1 MSKSTR
7 AISGAAKNTFLDGI
21 VRSALGDDHAARERL
36 LEELTAA
43 VSSLR
48 IRVEAER
55 GRKATTRTVT
65 LSPPPAAPPGAAA
78 GYGTT
83 APDLDADFDPY
94 TPNVIVVLRTRG
106 RDATLA
112 ALAAVTSERH
122 LRLLAHEQQLGV
134 PEGRVSLTD
143 LRQAIVAAAERRIAN
158 RLAAGS

>member
-21 VRSALGDDHAARERL
+21 VRSALGDDHVARERL
-36 LEELTAA
+36 LQELTAA

-65 LSPPPAAPPGAAA
+65 LSPPPAASANAEYGA
-78 GYGTT
+78 

-106 RDATLA
+106 RDAALA

-134 PEGRVSLTD
+134 PEGRVSMAD

>member
-7 AISGAAKNTFLDGI
+7 SISGAAKNTFLDGI
-21 VRSALGDDHAARERL
+21 VRSALGDDHAARARL
-36 LEELTAA
+36 MEELTAA

-65 LSPPPAAPPGAAA
+65 LPAPPPASAGTAA
-78 GYGTT
+78 GYGPAT
-83 APDLDADFDPY
+83 DLDADFDPY

-106 RDATLA
+106 RDAALA
-112 ALAAVTSERH
+112 ALAAITNERH

-134 PEGRVSLTD
+134 PEARASLAD
-143 LRQAIVAAAERRIAN
+143 LRQAIVAAGERRIAN

>member
-65 LSPPPAAPPGAAA
+65 LPPPPAVAASAAA
-78 GYGTT
+78 DYGA

-112 ALAAVTSERH
+112 ALAALTSERH

-134 PEGRVSLTD
+134 PEGRVPLAD
-143 LRQAIVAAAERRIAN
+143 LRQSIVAAAERRIAN

>member
-7 AISGAAKNTFLDGI
+7 SISGAAKNTFLDGI

-43 VSSLR
+43 VASLR

-55 GRKATTRTVT
+55 GRKTTRTVT
-65 LSPPPAAPPGAAA
+65 LTPPGKAASNQPSA
-78 GYGTT
+78 ES
-83 APDLDADFDPY
+83 DDDFDPY
-94 TPNVIVVLRTRG
+94 TPNVIVVVRTRG
-106 RDATLA
+106 RDA
-112 ALAAVTSERH
+112 ALASLDSLTNERH

-134 PEGRVSLTD
+134 PEGPLPLTE

-158 RLAAGS
+158 RIAAGS